1 MSQPAVFAAPAD
13 VELTA
18 APIPSYWIVEG
29 SPQARSRRL
38 STSADGTSAIIAWS
52 CTPGRFHWH
61 YTCDEISHVISG
73 EVFLTDQNGVS
84 RRVGPGDMVYF
95 PAGSSML
102 WHVTREIRKVA
113 ICRQH
118 MPRPLGYALRA
129 WNKLVGILSEPDEE
143 SEALEAGA
151 VARSE
156 AERATAV

>member
-1 MSQPAVFAAPAD
+1 VSQPAVFAAPAD